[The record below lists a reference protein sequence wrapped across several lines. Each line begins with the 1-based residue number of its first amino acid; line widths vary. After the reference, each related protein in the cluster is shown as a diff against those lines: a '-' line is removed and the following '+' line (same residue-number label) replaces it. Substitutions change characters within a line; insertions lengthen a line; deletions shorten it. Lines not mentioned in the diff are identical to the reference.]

1 MNSGV
6 TFKMAGGN
14 GVGCGWGCS
23 CKAHQTDGG
32 YGGDLTINEISSKY
46 GVHSTQI
53 NRWKQQAMTA
63 IKSSFTGKRQ
73 KQEQSEQ
80 QLMDKLYQQIG
91 QLKCENDFL
100 KKSVWE

>member
-1 MNSGV
+1 MGKKKKSY
-6 TFKMAGGN
+6 TAEFKAR
-14 GVGCGWGCS
+14 VALDCIR
-23 CKAHQTDGG
+23 
-32 YGGDLTINEISSKY
+32 GDLTINEISSKY

-53 NRWKQQAMTA
+53 NRWKQEAMAA
-63 IKSSFTGKRQ
+63 IKSCFTGKQQ
-73 KQEQSEQ
+73 KLEQSDQ